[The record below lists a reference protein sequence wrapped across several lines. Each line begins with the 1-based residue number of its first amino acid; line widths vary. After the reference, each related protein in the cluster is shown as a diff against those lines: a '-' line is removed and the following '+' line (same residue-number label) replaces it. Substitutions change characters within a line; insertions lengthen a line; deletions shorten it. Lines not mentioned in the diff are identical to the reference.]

1 MKRMRYLFLAFAAVI
16 FLGGFFGKAQDAQN
30 PRSDTASLSQ
40 QTLMPEPVHHPVRD
54 QVQFSAVSI
63 ARGLFGVGVFL
74 LIAWKFSSN
83 RKRIS
88 WKLVAGGL
96 GMQLLLALSV
106 LLLRPVQVFFEY
118 AGKLFVA
125 VLDFSRTGA
134 QFLFGSLLDVN
145 KFGPIFAFQVL
156 PTIIFFSAL
165 TSLFFYLGIIQKI
178 VRGLAWLLS
187 GALRISGAEG
197 LTVAGNVFLGQ
208 LEAPLLV
215 KGYLEK
221 MTRAEIM
228 MIMVAGMGTIAG
240 GVMAVYIGFLGGD
253 DPAQRLLFAR
263 HLLTA
268 SVMAAPGA
276 IVIARILYPQDEP
289 VERDVGVEKRNFGE
303 NFLDS
308 IARGTYQGLKMAA
321 GVGAMLLVFLALIA
335 LVNFVLIRIG
345 HWTHLNQFAQDVS
358 SGRYPDFNLQF
369 LLGYLFSPVMWLIG
383 VCPQDMALVGQ
394 LAGEK
399 LVANEFVGYISLTS
413 LKDAGAFYQDKSIIL
428 ATYMLCGFA
437 NFASVGMQ
445 IGGIGLLAPGKR
457 KWLSEFGMKALLG
470 GTLVSLLSATIVGM
484 IVG

>member
-1 MKRMRYLFLAFAAVI
+1 MRYLFLAFAAVI
-16 FLGGFFGKAQDAQN
+16 FLGAFFGMAQDTINQQ
-30 PRSDTASLSQ
+30 SDTATVSTKSFAAEH
-40 QTLMPEPVHHPVRD
+40 TLHPVADTVR
-54 QVQFSAVSI
+54 FSPVSI
-63 ARGLFGVGVFL
+63 ARGLLGVGVFL
-74 LIAWKFSSN
+74 LIAWIFSSN
-83 RKRIS
+83 RKKIA
-88 WKLVAGGL
+88 WKLVATGL
-96 GMQLLLALSV
+96 GIQLLLALAV
-106 LLLRPVQVFFEY
+106 LLVRPVQVFFEY

-145 KFGPIFAFQVL
+145 KFGSIFAFQVL
-156 PTIIFFSAL
+156 PTIIFFSAI
-165 TSLFFYLGIIQKI
+165 TSLLFYLGVIQKV

-187 GALRISGAEG
+187 GVLRISGAEG
-197 LTVAGNVFLGQ
+197 LTVAGNIFLGQ
-208 LEAPLLV
+208 LEAPLMV

-240 GVMAVYIGFLGGD
+240 GVMAVYTGFLGGD

-276 IVIARILYPQDEP
+276 VVIARMLYPQDEP
-289 VERDVGVEKRNFGE
+289 VERDVYVEEKGFGE

-358 SGRYPDFNLQF
+358 AGRYPDFNLQF
-369 LLGYLFSPVMWLIG
+369 LLGYLFSPLMWLIG

-399 LVANEFVGYISLTS
+399 LVANEFVGYISLST
-413 LKDAGAFYQDKSIIL
+413 LKDAGAFFQDKSIIL

-445 IGGIGLLAPGKR
+445 IGGIGLLAPGRR